1 MNVHFGFYYPFRS
14 HMEVLQY
21 GRPNAGLVSPE
32 EAQKYQMV
40 HIGLGVYIHS
50 DQYFEVIRKKNDGQA
65 MVRILMNFF
74 FSKDQM
80 KGGTLSER
88 GCGRMLDPLL
98 TKAIVMWVQK
108 TQESNCS
115 PVTLRQAMYRKLS
128 YHKWRAKKEHVLH
141 SFSLKNNPISTA
153 TVKEE
158 TDEDNFVDP
167 PSVSAATSQNAVSVA
182 ALNNFNGPAP
192 PLTSSP
198 VTTNLQTV
206 SENTNQTEM
215 SLPSFSTLKH
225 QLQQHQQQTLNRIT
239 LHQQQLQQQHAQAG
253 STLLPFDILPQNC
266 DGASTMITGLNAG
279 TDSVLT
285 PLELIAK
292 ERGGIT
298 VNMECLNTLLSF
310 VCCPTCHSPVNHK
323 ETIQGFKTGILY
335 SLQLFCVNGHK
346 IQSMM

>member
-1 MNVHFGFYYPFRS
+1 MLFSPLLIR
-14 HMEVLQY
+14 
-21 GRPNAGLVSPE
+21 VS
-32 EAQKYQMV
+32 
-40 HIGLGVYIHS
+40 
-50 DQYFEVIRKKNDGQA
+50 
-65 MVRILMNFF
+65 FF
-74 FSKDQM
+74 FFIQ
-80 KGGTLSER
+80 
-88 GCGRMLDPLL
+88 
-98 TKAIVMWVQK
+98 
-108 TQESNCS
+108 
-115 PVTLRQAMYRKLS
+115 
-128 YHKWRAKKEHVLH
+128 HVLH

-225 QLQQHQQQTLNRIT
+225 QLHQQQTLNRIT
-239 LHQQQLQQQHAQAG
+239 LHQQQLQQQQHAQAG